1 MCVCRFYKRWKEEEQ
16 RQAHIQGY
24 SLGEDQLRQDWAA
37 VLALAD
43 QKRKSLEQI
52 HVFALAHILRRPI
65 VVYGVKVVKNY
76 RGENLGFVNF
86 EGLHSPFRALN
97 PLKVYTVHTLT
108 HCMFVFVCVCVQG
121 CTCLSSGRASSV
133 PRARWPWPTHED
145 TSQF

>member
-1 MCVCRFYKRWKEEEQ
+1 MCVRRFYKRWKEEEQ
-16 RQAHIQGY
+16 RQAHSQGF
-24 SLGEDQLRQDWAA
+24 SIGEDQLRQDWAA

-86 EGLHSPFRALN
+86 EGI
-97 PLKVYTVHTLT
+97 
-108 HCMFVFVCVCVQG
+108 CVCVCVHACVRVCVCVCVCVCEIHHFST
-121 CTCLSSGRASSV
+121 CTILIFRSLSTTDLG
-133 PRARWPWPTHED
+133 D
-145 TSQF
+145 KFLQ